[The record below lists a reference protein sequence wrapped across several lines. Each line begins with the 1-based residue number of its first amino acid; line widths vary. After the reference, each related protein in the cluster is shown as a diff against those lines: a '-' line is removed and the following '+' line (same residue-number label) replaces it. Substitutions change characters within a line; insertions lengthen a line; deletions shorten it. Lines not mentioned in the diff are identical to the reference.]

1 MKNLENY
8 ILIIFFIL
16 LSSKIMS
23 QDSITVIEIDSIYNG
38 LYEESHI
45 DSILFEFKTSINEV
59 HTKMQNEFHYIY
71 LEAINS
77 NICHTVESHKQ
88 LEKRLKKVQF
98 QLVEYGKYSV
108 DTMGLLSNEIL
119 IEFKKYLYLEIK
131 NYIKEHKL
139 KFVIEKNKL
148 LYYDRS
154 TNITQIIRRQ
164 LNQEQNDFLSLF
176 DKIDS
181 LLLKYNFEKRLN
193 EILIRE

>member
-1 MKNLENY
+1 MKNLGNY

-23 QDSITVIEIDSIYNG
+23 QDSITVIEIDSIYND

-119 IEFKKYLYLEIK
+119 IEFKKYLYLEI
-131 NYIKEHKL
+131 NDYIKEHKL
-139 KFVIEKNKL
+139 KLVIEKNKL
-148 LYYDRS
+148 LYYDKS

-193 EILIRE
+193 EILIIE

>member
-23 QDSITVIEIDSIYNG
+23 QDSITVIEIDSIYND

-119 IEFKKYLYLEIK
+119 IEFKKYLYLEI
-131 NYIKEHKL
+131 NDYIKEHKL
-139 KFVIEKNKL
+139 KLVIEKNKL
-148 LYYDRS
+148 LYYDKS

-193 EILIRE
+193 EILIIE